1 MARSYY
7 SVSLLLL
14 LKQQE
19 LLSLFNYSYSN
30 SLKLLGQ
37 ILDVWGIF
45 FFFLSCFDIF
55 TFREL

>member
-7 SVSLLLL
+7 SASLFLL

-45 FFFLSCFDIF
+45 FFLSCFDIF

>member
-7 SVSLLLL
+7 SASLFLL

-30 SLKLLGQ
+30 SLKLVGQ

-45 FFFLSCFDIF
+45 FFFKLF
-55 TFREL
+55 

>member
-1 MARSYY
+1 MAHSYY
-7 SVSLLLL
+7 SASLFLL

-45 FFFLSCFDIF
+45 IFF
-55 TFREL
+55 